1 MAEITN
7 LIDVPL
13 AGGGEDLLKINKYIT
28 GLKKYI
34 TVATMPTTIAIQGE
48 WGSGKTSLMNQI
60 RYDLCD
66 DQNGIEFDAPFHG
79 VWLNMWEYSLMKTPE
94 EVLINVIKGLTTEC
108 SRLIE
113 RHNKKSEKVEQLKS
127 QALSF
132 LKKTATFAAKTALK
146 AGVNAVGLDGAAAIS
161 AIVESDDNTIE
172 KFDDEVRPSQFRQ
185 TLQHVIDECL
195 AIDHSNGDTK
205 KKGFLFFIDDLDR
218 INPVEAVHIL
228 ELLKNLFE
236 VDKCIFVL
244 AIDYD
249 VVVKGLKAKFG
260 EGNQDDRA
268 YRSFFD
274 KIIQLPFSMPISS
287 YDISHFL
294 KNSLTNLN
302 FLSDTEMNTE
312 VVVDDDETLTYLEC
326 LQNCVH
332 WSTGA
337 NPRAIKRLLNSI
349 LLIQIMQ
356 DDNTEENTTHY
367 NEPYV
372 KAMNFAFV
380 CLQISYPEIYDCL
393 LKENNFLEWNE
404 ETAHEFHVKKI
415 DNEKVVELNKLKE
428 FDEEWEKVLYR
439 VCQQTSFLT
448 GRAQDISRIL
458 NTIRYLVPDEQEF
471 GETVANVLKLSAV
484 TTVSTVDTALREK
497 GEKKISRRDD
507 LISQVIKNIV
517 GEKTANGI
525 FLDIGC
531 VDSKSRIPLIAKTLY
546 RYGIRCGIKYSTFV
560 HKELLN
566 RINFQIQVFVSR
578 STLENNPNLAPLY
591 ESLFKIFGKKLQM
604 DSLDQFFKYG
614 EFKRS
619 IEIFDYPEA
628 AEQSEEMIY
637 ERLKS
642 FIENCISTVEKE
654 VEKYKDDLEKIKDYQ
669 HKFNDILIERSKTRP
684 SNDWLI
690 EQAWWHWFY

>member
-1 MAEITN
+1 MSDITN

-13 AGGGEDLLKINKYIT
+13 AGGGEDLLKINKYIN

-66 DQNGIEFDAPFHG
+66 EQNDYEYDAPFHG

-113 RHNKKSEKVEQLKS
+113 RHNAKSEKVEQLKS
-127 QALSF
+127 QAMSF
-132 LKKTATFAAKTALK
+132 LKKSATFAAKTALK
-146 AGVNAVGLDGAAAIS
+146 VGVNAVGLDGAAVANNI
-161 AIVESDDNTIE
+161 IE
-172 KFDDEVRPSQFRQ
+172 NNNIGKFDDEVRPAQFRHA
-185 TLQHVIDECL
+185 LQRVIDECL

-218 INPVEAVHIL
+218 INPIEAVHIL

-236 VDKCIFVL
+236 VDKCIFIL
-244 AIDYD
+244 AIDYE

-260 EGNQDDRA
+260 ENSQDDRA

-274 KIIQLPFSMPISS
+274 KIIQLPFIMPVSS
-287 YDISHFL
+287 YDVSNFL
-294 KNSLTNLN
+294 KTSLTNLN
-302 FLSDTEMNTE
+302 FLSDTEMNKT
-312 VVVDDDETLTYLEC
+312 VVLENNEKLTYLEC
-326 LQNCVH
+326 LQSFIY

-337 NPRAIKRLLNSI
+337 NPRSIKRLLNSL

-356 DDNTEENTTHY
+356 DDSQDENTTHY

-372 KAMNFAFV
+372 KVINFAFV
-380 CLQISYPEIYDCL
+380 CLQIAYPEIYDCL

-404 ETAHEFHVKKI
+404 ELAHEFSLKKI
-415 DNEKVVELNKLKE
+415 DTDTLNELEKFKE
-428 FDEEWEKVLYR
+428 FDEEWEQVLYR
-439 VCQQTSFLT
+439 VCQQTSFLS
-448 GRAQDISRIL
+448 GRVQDVSKML
-458 NTIRYLVPDEQEF
+458 NTIRYLVPRDQDFSEII
-471 GETVANVLKLSAV
+471 TNIIKLSAV
-484 TTVSTVDTALREK
+484 TTVSTVDNALRDK

-531 VDSKSRIPLIAKTLY
+531 VDSKSRIPLIAKSLY
-546 RYGIRCGIKYSTFV
+546 RYGIRCGIKYNTFL

-578 STLENNPNLAPLY
+578 STLENNPNLAPFY
-591 ESLFKIFGKKLQM
+591 ESLFKILGKKLQM

-628 AEQSEEMIY
+628 EEQSEEMIY
-637 ERLKS
+637 ERLKL

-654 VEKYKDDLEKIKDYQ
+654 VEKYKDDLEVIKDYQ
-669 HKFNDILIERSKTRP
+669 LKFNDLLMERSKTRP